1 MVLRI
6 YQVYMFFLTNDI
18 HAAGAQGCV
27 STRRRGAFMAQK
39 TWGPA
44 EASRAPAAGVTLTF
58 PSRDEALA
66 GKPANKASSLECSP
80 SI

>member
-1 MVLRI
+1 
-6 YQVYMFFLTNDI
+6 
-18 HAAGAQGCV
+18 
-27 STRRRGAFMAQK
+27 MAQK

-44 EASRAPAAGVTLTF
+44 EATRAPAAGVTLTF
-58 PSRDEALA
+58 PSRDEALV